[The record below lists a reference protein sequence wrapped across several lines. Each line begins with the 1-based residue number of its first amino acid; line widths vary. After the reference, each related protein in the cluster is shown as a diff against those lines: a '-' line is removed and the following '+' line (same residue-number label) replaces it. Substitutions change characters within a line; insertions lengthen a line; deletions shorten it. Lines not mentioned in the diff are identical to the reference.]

1 MRNRRNSYRKRN
13 ILQILDS
20 IRALQDWRKQQ
31 AELAFVPTMGNLHA
45 GHLSLVAAA
54 KDIAPS
60 VLVSIFVNPLQ
71 FGANEDLANYPR
83 TLAADCAALEAAGVD
98 AVFIP
103 STAMLYPAEQ
113 TLFVTPPPFAN
124 RLCGA
129 SRAGHFQGVA
139 TVVAKLFN
147 LTQPQ
152 FALFGQKDYQQLAVI
167 RALVN
172 QLNFPIQI
180 IGRPTKRAN
189 DGLALSSRNGYL
201 TADERAAAP
210 LLYQTLQMLDAALRA
225 GQTDYRHLEKQAVQ
239 ILQQQDW
246 QVDYIEIIDPISFNP
261 LPDGVVSEQLVI
273 LAAAKLGK
281 TRLIDNIEVCIS
293 KQ

>member
-1 MRNRRNSYRKRN
+1 M
-13 ILQILDS
+13 QILDS
-20 IRALQDWRKQQ
+20 IEALKAWRMQQ
-31 AELAFVPTMGNLHA
+31 AQLAFVPTMGNLHA
-45 GHLSLVAAA
+45 GHLALVTAA
-54 KDIAPS
+54 KSLAPC

-71 FGANEDLANYPR
+71 FGANEDLASYPR

-103 STAMLYPAEQ
+103 SSTMLYPTEQ
-113 TLFVTPPPFAN
+113 TLFITPPPLAQ

-152 FALFGQKDYQQLAVI
+152 FAVFGQKDYQQLAVI

-180 IGRPTKRAN
+180 VGHPTERAQ

-201 TADERAAAP
+201 TAEERAAAP

-246 QVDYIEIIDPISFNP
+246 QVDYIEIIDPISFTL
-261 LPDGVVSEQLVI
+261 LPDAVASEQVAI

>member
-1 MRNRRNSYRKRN
+1 M
-13 ILQILDS
+13 QILDS